1 VVYFTGK
8 YMIGN
13 TMANL
18 TIVKDGQTYLV
29 TDAGTG
35 EVVISTT
42 DPTLA
47 NTFAAAGDSSSQAI
61 ATANAQTINYQGG
74 IDTQATSPQLQN
86 EYGDLYTPI
95 DPVPA
100 SSVQTSSGTQLQNE
114 YGDYYTPLPAQNT
127 IAQLQAGTITE
138 EQAQQI
144 LKFGGTVPAS
154 EINTNSATSGLT
166 PAQLSSLGGADP
178 TDPFI
183 RARLDLPPL
192 GVSQPT
198 LVDAVSNISFPSLSS
213 IQTSIGNTFA
223 SVGEFFTPTSSTVSA
238 SSVQATPTGPQ
249 FQNEYGDFYTPID
262 PVPAS
267 SVQTAATSPQL
278 QNEYGDFYTPIDP
291 VPVSSVQTTPTDPLS
306 DAYYEQFVQSFSE
319 ADVQTGPAFAPTAA
333 LDETPLVSVSE
344 IDNSPTDVNPNVDG
358 GVQELPSEVS
368 SGFYDNTPVVVD
380 TPVEDPVPLSEI
392 DNSPADINP
401 DIDAEAQAPVEDPV
415 PLSELDQVPVA
426 PYDDSE
432 AANAQLNQDLANAAE
447 SNPDLVEIPAPVD
460 PEEDPVAANDGF
472 VETDPGFYT
481 FADDIPEG
489 EAEEQE
495 LVPIPEPN
503 VSVSDVNT
511 EPAPLSAENVQQNL
525 DQFNVA
531 TAGTNPA
538 DTAAGAAA
546 ITQGFVEQ
554 ARQQQTIANQRRQ
567 INNGDWRVRLRL
579 APSANYLYKAANPG
593 IMQPLS
599 ITDGVLF
606 PYLPSI
612 DTVYK
617 ADYDP
622 YTLTHSNYKGYFYKG
637 SSVEAVS
644 LRCPFT
650 AQSSGE
656 ANYLLA
662 VITFFKS
669 VTKMF
674 YGQDAQR
681 GSPPPLVFLSGLG
694 EYQFNEHPCVVSQ
707 FNLNLPTDVDY
718 IRAGSPN
725 NVGINATNQRARQ
738 DVSIPGGGNLGRWA
752 QLLAQGISKGAI
764 NNPPAPPTLGLNS
777 PTYVPTKMEISITL
791 LPIQSRQ
798 QVSKQFSVKEFANGN
813 LIKGG
818 FW

>member
-1 VVYFTGK
+1 
-8 YMIGN
+8 
-13 TMANL
+13 MANL

-47 NTFAAAGDSSSQAI
+47 NTFAAAGDSSPQAI
-61 ATANAQTINYQGG
+61 AIADAQTINYQGG
-74 IDTQATSPQLQN
+74 VDTQATSPQLQN
-86 EYGDLYTPI
+86 EYGDFYTPI
-95 DPVPA
+95 DPVPL
-100 SSVQTSSGTQLQNE
+100 SEIQTST
-114 YGDYYTPLPAQNT
+114 
-127 IAQLQAGTITE
+127 
-138 EQAQQI
+138 
-144 LKFGGTVPAS
+144 
-154 EINTNSATSGLT
+154 SATAGLT
-166 PAQLSSLGGADP
+166 PTQLSALGGADP

-198 LVDAVSNISFPSLSS
+198 LVDAVSNISLPSLSS

-223 SVGEFFTPTSSTVSA
+223 SVGEFFTPASTTVSA

-267 SVQTAATSPQL
+267 SVQA
-278 QNEYGDFYTPIDP
+278 
-291 VPVSSVQTTPTDPLS
+291 TPTDPLS
-306 DAYYEQFVQSFSE
+306 DAYYEQFVQSFSKAE
-319 ADVQTGPAFAPTAA
+319 VQTGPAFAPTAA
-333 LDETPLVSVSE
+333 LDETLLVPVSE
-344 IDNSPTDVNPNVDG
+344 VDNFPTGVNPSIDGSVLDLPSEVTGGFYDNTPVIVDAPVEDPVPLSEVDNFPADVDVNTDV
-358 GVQELPSEVS
+358 GVQELPGEVT

-380 TPVEDPVPLSEI
+380 ELVEDPVPLS
-392 DNSPADINP
+392 D
-401 DIDAEAQAPVEDPV
+401 
-415 PLSELDQVPVA
+415 LDQVPVA
-426 PYDDSE
+426 PNDDSE
-432 AANAQLNQDLANAAE
+432 AANAQLNQDLANAADANE
-447 SNPDLVEIPAPVD
+447 DLLEVPAPVD

-472 VETDPGFYT
+472 VGTDPGFYT
-481 FADDIPEG
+481 LAEDIPES

-495 LVPIPEPN
+495 LVPFPEPDI
-503 VSVSDVNT
+503 SESDLARNPDQYTPDQLDAIV
-511 EPAPLSAENVQQNL
+511 AAEGVDAGDGGIDTQSL
-525 DQFNVA
+525 FDQEAV
-531 TAGTNPA
+531 
-538 DTAAGAAA
+538 AGAAS
-546 ITQGFVEQ
+546 ITQGFINQ

-567 INNGDWRVRLRL
+567 VNNGDWRVRLRL
-579 APSANYLYKAANPG
+579 APSANYLYKAPSPG
-593 IMQPLS
+593 ILQPLS

-606 PYLPSI
+606 PYLPTI
-612 DTVYK
+612 DTAYK

-637 SSVEAVS
+637 SYVDAVN

-725 NVGINATNQRARQ
+725 NVGINLTNQRARQ

-791 LPIQSRQ
+791 LPIQSRS

>member
-1 VVYFTGK
+1 
-8 YMIGN
+8 
-13 TMANL
+13 MANL

-47 NTFAAAGDSSSQAI
+47 NTFAAAGDSSPQAI
-61 ATANAQTINYQGG
+61 ATANAQNINYQGG
-74 IDTQATSPQLQN
+74 VDTQATSPQLQN
-86 EYGDLYTPI
+86 EYGDFYTPI
-95 DPVPA
+95 DPVP
-100 SSVQTSSGTQLQNE
+100 V
-114 YGDYYTPLPAQNT
+114 
-127 IAQLQAGTITE
+127 
-138 EQAQQI
+138 
-144 LKFGGTVPAS
+144 S
-154 EINTNSATSGLT
+154 EINTNFATSGLT
-166 PAQLSSLGGADP
+166 PAQLTALGGADP

-198 LVDAVSNISFPSLSS
+198 LVDAVSNISLPSLSS
-213 IQTSIGNTFA
+213 IQTSIGNTFT
-223 SVGEFFTPTSSTVSA
+223 SIGNFFTPASSTVSA
-238 SSVQATPTGPQ
+238 SLVQAIPTGPQ
-249 FQNEYGDFYTPID
+249 FQNEYGDFYTPVD
-262 PVPAS
+262 PVPVS
-267 SVQTAATSPQL
+267 SVQTAADSPQL
-278 QNEYGDFYTPIDP
+278 FNEYGDAYTPIDP

-306 DAYYEQFVQSFSE
+306 DVYYEQFVQSFSE
-319 ADVQTGPAFAPTAA
+319 AEVQTGPAFAPTAS
-333 LDETPLVSVSE
+333 LDETPLVPVSE
-344 IDNSPTDVNPNVDG
+344 VDTFPAEVSPGTDSSVP
-358 GVQELPSEVS
+358 ELPGEVT
-368 SGFYDNTPVVVD
+368 SGFYDNTPVVEVD
-380 TPVEDPVPLSEI
+380 APVEDPVPLGEIDNSPADVDPDIDVDAQALVEDPVPLGEIDNSPADVDPDIDAEAQAPIEDPVPLSEI
-392 DNSPADINP
+392 DQFPEAPNDDI
-401 DIDAEAQAPVEDPV
+401 EAF
-415 PLSELDQVPVA
+415 
-426 PYDDSE
+426 
-432 AANAQLNQDLANAAE
+432 NTQLNQDLDDAADATE
-447 SNPDLVEIPAPVD
+447 DLFEFPAPVD
-460 PEEDPVAANDGF
+460 PEEDPVVANDGF
-472 VETDPGFYT
+472 VETDTGFFT
-481 FADDIPEG
+481 FAEDIPEN

-495 LVPIPEPN
+495 LVPFPEPDI
-503 VSVSDVNT
+503 SESDLARDPDQYT
-511 EPAPLSAENVQQNL
+511 PEQLDAIAAAERVDAGDGGQIS
-525 DQFNVA
+525 DQSLFDQEAV
-531 TAGTNPA
+531 
-538 DTAAGAAA
+538 AGAAS
-546 ITQGFVEQ
+546 ITQGFINQ

-567 INNGDWRVRLRL
+567 VNNGDWRVRLRL
-579 APSANYLYKAANPG
+579 APSANYLYKAPSPG

-606 PYLPSI
+606 PYLPTI
-612 DTVYK
+612 DTAYK

-637 SSVEAVS
+637 SYVDAVN

-650 AQSSGE
+650 AQSSSE

-681 GSPPPLVFLSGLG
+681 GAPPPLVFLSGLG
-694 EYQFNEHPCVVSQ
+694 QYQFNEHPCVVSQ

-725 NVGINATNQRARQ
+725 NVGINLTNQRARQ
-738 DVSIPGGGNLGRWA
+738 DASIPGGSNLGRLA

-764 NNPPAPPTLGLNS
+764 SNPPPPPTLGLNS

-791 LPIQSRQ
+791 LPIQSRK

>member
-1 VVYFTGK
+1 
-8 YMIGN
+8 
-13 TMANL
+13 MANL

-74 IDTQATSPQLQN
+74 VDTQATSPQLQN
-86 EYGDLYTPI
+86 EYGDFYTPI

-100 SSVQTSSGTQLQNE
+100 SSVQTTSSTTSTTQLQNE
-114 YGDYYTPLPAQNT
+114 YGDFYTPIDP
-127 IAQLQAGTITE
+127 
-138 EQAQQI
+138 
-144 LKFGGTVPAS
+144 VPTSA
-154 EINTNSATSGLT
+154 INTNSATSGLT
-166 PAQLSSLGGADP
+166 PAQLTALGGADP

-198 LVDAVSNISFPSLSS
+198 LVDAVGNISLPSLSS

-223 SVGEFFTPTSSTVSA
+223 SIGNFFTPTSSEVSA

-291 VPVSSVQTTPTDPLS
+291 VPASLVQTTPTDPLS

-319 ADVQTGPAFAPTAA
+319 TDVQTGPAFAPTAA

-344 IDNSPTDVNPNVDG
+344 IDNSPTDVNPDIDG

-368 SGFYDNTPVVVD
+368 NGFYDNTPVVVD
-380 TPVEDPVPLSEI
+380 APVEDPVPLSEI
-392 DNSPADINP
+392 DDSPADVNP
-401 DIDAEAQAPVEDPV
+401 DIDAEAQAPIEDPV

-432 AANAQLNQDLANAAE
+432 AANAQLNQDLADAAE

-481 FADDIPEG
+481 FAEDIPES

-495 LVPIPEPN
+495 LVPIPEPDF
-503 VSVSDVNT
+503 SVSDINT
-511 EPAPLSAENVQQNL
+511 EPAPVSLSDAQQQAQDLENGAN
-525 DQFNVA
+525 
-531 TAGTNPA
+531 AGTGTAN
-538 DTAAGAAA
+538 TAATEAAS

-567 INNGDWRVRLRL
+567 VNNGDWRVRLRL
-579 APSANYLYKAANPG
+579 APSANYLYKAPNPG

-606 PYLPSI
+606 PYLPTI
-612 DTVYK
+612 DTAYK

-637 SSVEAVS
+637 SYADAVN

-725 NVGINATNQRARQ
+725 NVGVNLTNQRARQ
-738 DVSIPGGGNLGRWA
+738 DVSIPGGGSLGRWA

-791 LPIQSRQ
+791 LPIQSRS

>member
-1 VVYFTGK
+1 
-8 YMIGN
+8 
-13 TMANL
+13 MANL

-47 NTFAAAGDSSSQAI
+47 NTFAAAGDSSPQAI

-74 IDTQATSPQLQN
+74 IDAQATSPQLLN
-86 EYGDLYTPI
+86 EYGD
-95 DPVPA
+95 
-100 SSVQTSSGTQLQNE
+100 S
-114 YGDYYTPLPAQNT
+114 YTPLSPGASQNA
-127 IAQLQAGTITE
+127 IAQLQAGAITE

-144 LKFGGTVPAS
+144 LAFGGTVPESA
-154 EINTNSATSGLT
+154 INTNSATSGLT
-166 PAQLSSLGGADP
+166 TAQLSALGGADP

-291 VPVSSVQTTPTDPLS
+291 VPVSSVQTTPTDALS

-319 ADVQTGPAFAPTAA
+319 ANVQTGPAFAPTAA
-333 LDETPLVSVSE
+333 LNETPLVSVSE
-344 IDNSPTDVNPNVDG
+344 VDTFPTDVSPNIDG
-358 GVQELPSEVS
+358 SVPELPSEVS

-392 DNSPADINP
+392 ENSPVDVNP
-401 DIDAEAQAPVEDPV
+401 DIDVEAQAPVEDPV

-432 AANAQLNQDLANAAE
+432 AANAQLNQDLADAANA
-447 SNPDLVEIPAPVD
+447 NPDLVEIPAPVD
-460 PEEDPVAANDGF
+460 PEEDPVAANDVF

-481 FADDIPEG
+481 FADDIPQSQ
-489 EAEEQE
+489 AEEQE
-495 LVPIPEPN
+495 LVPIPEPD
-503 VSVSDVNT
+503 VSESDVARNPDQYT
-511 EPAPLSAENVQQNL
+511 PDQLDAIAAANGVDAGDGGINVQSL
-525 DQFNVA
+525 FDQEAA
-531 TAGTNPA
+531 T
-538 DTAAGAAA
+538 GAAA
-546 ITQGFVEQ
+546 ITQGFVEK

-567 INNGDWRVRLRL
+567 VNNGDWRVRLRL
-579 APSANYLYKAANPG
+579 APSANYLYKSPSPG

-606 PYLPSI
+606 PYLPTI
-612 DTVYK
+612 DTTYK

-637 SSVEAVS
+637 SYVDAVN

-681 GSPPPLVFLSGLG
+681 GAPPPLVFLSGLG
-694 EYQFNEHPCVVSQ
+694 QYQFNEHPCVVSQ

-725 NVGINATNQRARQ
+725 NVGINLTNQRARQ

-764 NNPPAPPTLGLNS
+764 NNPPPPPTLGLNS

>member
-47 NTFAAAGDSSSQAI
+47 DTFAAAGDSSPQAI

-74 IDTQATSPQLQN
+74 VDTQAASPQLLN
-86 EYGDLYTPI
+86 EYGD
-95 DPVPA
+95 
-100 SSVQTSSGTQLQNE
+100 S
-114 YGDYYTPLPAQNT
+114 YTPLPTQNA

-144 LKFGGTVPAS
+144 LRVGGTIPESA
-154 EINTNSATSGLT
+154 INTNSATSGLT
-166 PAQLSSLGGADP
+166 PAQLSALGGADP

-198 LVDAVSNISFPSLSS
+198 LVDAVGNISLPSLSS

-223 SVGEFFTPTSSTVSA
+223 SVGEFFTPTPSEVSA
-238 SSVQATPTGPQ
+238 SSVQTTPAGPQ

-267 SVQTAATSPQL
+267 SVQA
-278 QNEYGDFYTPIDP
+278 
-291 VPVSSVQTTPTDPLS
+291 TPTDPLS

-319 ADVQTGPAFAPTAA
+319 AEVQTGPAFAPTAA
-333 LDETPLVSVSE
+333 LDETLLVPVSAVDNFPTEVSPSIDSSVPELPSEVTGGFYDNTPVIVDAPIDDPVPLSDV
-344 IDNSPTDVNPNVDG
+344 DNFPADVNANPDV

-380 TPVEDPVPLSEI
+380 ELVEDPVPLS
-392 DNSPADINP
+392 D
-401 DIDAEAQAPVEDPV
+401 
-415 PLSELDQVPVA
+415 LDQVPVA

-432 AANAQLNQDLANAAE
+432 AANAQLNQDLADTADANE
-447 SNPDLVEIPAPVD
+447 DLLEIPAPVD

-481 FADDIPEG
+481 FAEDIPQS

-495 LVPIPEPN
+495 LVPIPEPDF
-503 VSVSDVNT
+503 SVSDINT

-525 DQFNVA
+525 DQIN
-531 TAGTNPA
+531 GGI
-538 DTAAGAAA
+538 DTQSLFDQEAVAGAAA

-567 INNGDWRVRLRL
+567 VNNGDWRVRLRL
-579 APSANYLYKAANPG
+579 APSANYLYKAPSPG
-593 IMQPLS
+593 ILQPLS

-606 PYLPSI
+606 PYLPTI
-612 DTVYK
+612 DTAYK

-637 SSVEAVS
+637 SYVDAVN

-725 NVGINATNQRARQ
+725 NVGINLTNQRARQ

-791 LPIQSRQ
+791 LPIQSRS

>member
-1 VVYFTGK
+1 MPFIPDPNNPTGPF
-8 YMIGN
+8 IE
-13 TMANL
+13 
-18 TIVKDGQTYLV
+18 I
-29 TDAGTG
+29 TDAEYKIWVNNVVSGNNAIPETQAVRLQ
-35 EVVISTT
+35 EVPPPAV
-42 DPTLA
+42 PPA
-47 NTFAAAGDSSSQAI
+47 
-61 ATANAQTINYQGG
+61 ATAVQTDSTVSVGQE
-74 IDTQATSPQLQN
+74 LN
-86 EYGDLYTPI
+86 EYGD
-95 DPVPA
+95 V
-100 SSVQTSSGTQLQNE
+100 
-114 YGDYYTPLPAQNT
+114 YTPLPTQNV
-127 IAQLQAGTITE
+127 IAQRQAGAITE

-144 LKFGGTVPAS
+144 LKFGGTVPTS

-166 PAQLSSLGGADP
+166 PAQLSALGGADP

-183 RARLDLPPL
+183 RARLGLPTL

-198 LVDAVSNISFPSLSS
+198 LVDVVSNISFPSLSS

-223 SVGEFFTPTSSTVSA
+223 SIADFFTPASSTVSA
-238 SSVQATPTGPQ
+238 SSVKTTPTGPQ

-267 SVQTAATSPQL
+267 SVQPAATSPQL

-344 IDNSPTDVNPNVDG
+344 VDTFPTNVNPNINPEVPK
-358 GVQELPSEVS
+358 LPSEVS

-380 TPVEDPVPLSEI
+380 APVTDPVPETSVQF
-392 DNSPADINP
+392 DANNVDPAV
-401 DIDAEAQAPVEDPV
+401 DAEAQAPVEDPV

-432 AANAQLNQDLANAAE
+432 AANAQLNQDLADAAE
-447 SNPDLVEIPAPVD
+447 ANTDLVEIPPPVD
-460 PEEDPVAANDGF
+460 PEQDPTAGGNF
-472 VETDPGFYT
+472 VETEPGVYT
-481 FADDIPEG
+481 VAEDIPEG
-489 EAEEQE
+489 DAEEQE
-495 LVPIPEPN
+495 LVPIPGPD
-503 VSVSDVNT
+503 VSATDVNT
-511 EPAPLSAENVQQNL
+511 NPSPVPLSDAQQ
-525 DQFNVA
+525 QAQENVA
-531 TAGTNPA
+531 TAGNNPA

-546 ITQGFVEQ
+546 ITQGFIDQ

-567 INNGDWRVRLRL
+567 VNNGDWRVRLRL
-579 APSANYLYKAANPG
+579 APSANYLYKSPSPG

-606 PYLPSI
+606 PYLPTI
-612 DTVYK
+612 DTAYK

-637 SSVEAVS
+637 SYVDAVN

-650 AQSSGE
+650 AQSSSE

-681 GSPPPLVFLSGLG
+681 GAPPPLVFLSGLG

-725 NVGINATNQRARQ
+725 NVGINLTNQRARQ

-764 NNPPAPPTLGLNS
+764 DNPPAPPTLGLNS

>member
-1 VVYFTGK
+1 MPFIPDPNNPTGPF
-8 YMIGN
+8 IE
-13 TMANL
+13 
-18 TIVKDGQTYLV
+18 I
-29 TDAGTG
+29 TDAEYNIWVNNQVSRNTEISETQAVQLQ
-35 EVVISTT
+35 EVPPPAV
-42 DPTLA
+42 PPA
-47 NTFAAAGDSSSQAI
+47 
-61 ATANAQTINYQGG
+61 ATAVQTDSTVSVGQE
-74 IDTQATSPQLQN
+74 LN
-86 EYGDLYTPI
+86 EYGD
-95 DPVPA
+95 V
-100 SSVQTSSGTQLQNE
+100 
-114 YGDYYTPLPAQNT
+114 YTPLPPLPT
-127 IAQLQAGTITE
+127 
-138 EQAQQI
+138 
-144 LKFGGTVPAS
+144 S

-166 PAQLSSLGGADP
+166 PAQLSALGGADP

-198 LVDAVSNISFPSLSS
+198 LVDAVSNISLPSLSS

-223 SVGEFFTPTSSTVSA
+223 SIGEFFTPASSEVSA
-238 SSVQATPTGPQ
+238 SSVQTTPTGPQ
-249 FQNEYGDFYTPID
+249 FQNEYGDFYTPVDSQNVVAQLQAGTITQD
-262 PVPAS
+262 QATEILSAS
-267 SVQTAATSPQL
+267 SVQDAPS
-278 QNEYGDFYTPIDP
+278 
-291 VPVSSVQTTPTDPLS
+291 DPLS
-306 DAYYEQFVQSFSE
+306 DTYYEQFVQSFSE
-319 ADVQTGPAFAPTAA
+319 AEVQTGPAFAPTAA
-333 LDETPLVSVSE
+333 LDETPLVPISEVDTFPAEVSPGIDGSVQELPSE
-344 IDNSPTDVNPNVDG
+344 VTSGFYDNTPVVVDTPVEDPVPDTSVQFDANNVDPNVDG

-380 TPVEDPVPLSEI
+380 TPVEDPVPLS
-392 DNSPADINP
+392 D
-401 DIDAEAQAPVEDPV
+401 
-415 PLSELDQVPVA
+415 LDQVPVA

-432 AANAQLNQDLANAAE
+432 AANAQLNQDLADAAE
-447 SNPDLVEIPAPVD
+447 SNPDALDTPAPVD
-460 PEEDPVAANDGF
+460 PDEDPQVANEEF

-489 EAEEQE
+489 DAEEQE
-495 LVPIPEPN
+495 LVPIPEPD
-503 VSVSDVNT
+503 VSAEDVNT
-511 EPAPLSAENVQQNL
+511 EPAPVPLSDEQQQAQDLENGAN
-525 DQFNVA
+525 
-531 TAGTNPA
+531 AGTGLAN
-538 DTAAGAAA
+538 TLAAGAAS
-546 ITQGFVEQ
+546 ITQGLLDQ

-567 INNGDWRVRLRL
+567 VNNGDWRVRLRL
-579 APSANYLYKAANPG
+579 APGANYLYKAANPG

-606 PYLPSI
+606 PYLPTI
-612 DTVYK
+612 DTAYK
-617 ADYDP
+617 ADYDA

-637 SSVEAVS
+637 SYVDAVN

-681 GSPPPLVFLSGLG
+681 GAPPPLVFLSGLG

-738 DVSIPGGGNLGRWA
+738 DVSVPGGTSLGRWA

-764 NNPPAPPTLGLNS
+764 SNPPAPPTLGLNS

-791 LPIQSRQ
+791 LPIQSRK

>member
-47 NTFAAAGDSSSQAI
+47 NTFATAGDTSSQAI

-74 IDTQATSPQLQN
+74 VDTQATSPQLQN
-86 EYGDLYTPI
+86 EYGDSYTPI
-95 DPVPA
+95 NP
-100 SSVQTSSGTQLQNE
+100 
-114 YGDYYTPLPAQNT
+114 
-127 IAQLQAGTITE
+127 
-138 EQAQQI
+138 
-144 LKFGGTVPAS
+144 VPAS
-154 EINTNSATSGLT
+154 EINTNSATAGLT
-166 PAQLSSLGGADP
+166 PAQLSALGGADP

-183 RARLDLPPL
+183 RARLDLPQL

-198 LVDAVSNISFPSLSS
+198 LVDAVSNISLPSLSS
-213 IQTSIGNTFA
+213 IQTSTGNTFT
-223 SVGEFFTPTSSTVSA
+223 SIGNFFTPASSTVSA
-238 SSVQATPTGPQ
+238 SSVQATPAGPQ
-249 FQNEYGDFYTPID
+249 FQNEYGDFYTPVD

-267 SVQTAATSPQL
+267 SVQA
-278 QNEYGDFYTPIDP
+278 
-291 VPVSSVQTTPTDPLS
+291 TPTDPLS
-306 DAYYEQFVQSFSE
+306 DTYYEQFVQSFSE
-319 ADVQTGPAFAPTAA
+319 AEVQTGPAFAPTAA
-333 LDETPLVSVSE
+333 LEETPLVPVSE
-344 IDNSPTDVNPNVDG
+344 VDTFPADVSPNIDSSVPELPSEATDGFYDNTPVVVDAPVEDPVPLSEVDNFPADVNTDPDT

-380 TPVEDPVPLSEI
+380 
-392 DNSPADINP
+392 
-401 DIDAEAQAPVEDPV
+401 APVEDPV
-415 PLSELDQVPVA
+415 PLSDLDQTPIA
-426 PYDDSE
+426 PYDDST
-432 AANAQLNQDLANAAE
+432 AFNAQLNQDLANAADANTE
-447 SNPDLVEIPAPVD
+447 FLDTPAPVD
-460 PEEDPVAANDGF
+460 PEEDPIAANDGF
-472 VETDPGFYT
+472 VETAPGFFT
-481 FADDIPEG
+481 FADDIPQSQ
-489 EAEEQE
+489 AEEQE
-495 LVPIPEPN
+495 LVPIPEPD
-503 VSVSDVNT
+503 VSESGVARNPDQYT
-511 EPAPLSAENVQQNL
+511 PEQLDAIAAAEGVDAGDGGIDTQSL
-525 DQFNVA
+525 FDQEAV
-531 TAGTNPA
+531 
-538 DTAAGAAA
+538 AGAAA

-567 INNGDWRVRLRL
+567 VNNGDWRVRLRL
-579 APSANYLYKAANPG
+579 APSANYLYKAPSPG
-593 IMQPLS
+593 ILQPLS

-606 PYLPSI
+606 PYLPTI
-612 DTVYK
+612 DTAYK

-637 SSVEAVS
+637 SYVDAVN

-725 NVGINATNQRARQ
+725 NVGVNLTNQRARQ

-791 LPIQSRQ
+791 LPIQSRS

>member
-1 VVYFTGK
+1 
-8 YMIGN
+8 
-13 TMANL
+13 
-18 TIVKDGQTYLV
+18 
-29 TDAGTG
+29 
-35 EVVISTT
+35 
-42 DPTLA
+42 
-47 NTFAAAGDSSSQAI
+47 
-61 ATANAQTINYQGG
+61 
-74 IDTQATSPQLQN
+74 
-86 EYGDLYTPI
+86 
-95 DPVPA
+95 
-100 SSVQTSSGTQLQNE
+100 
-114 YGDYYTPLPAQNT
+114 
-127 IAQLQAGTITE
+127 
-138 EQAQQI
+138 
-144 LKFGGTVPAS
+144 
-154 EINTNSATSGLT
+154 
-166 PAQLSSLGGADP
+166 
-178 TDPFI
+178 
-183 RARLDLPPL
+183 
-192 GVSQPT
+192 
-198 LVDAVSNISFPSLSS
+198 
-213 IQTSIGNTFA
+213 
-223 SVGEFFTPTSSTVSA
+223 
-238 SSVQATPTGPQ
+238 
-249 FQNEYGDFYTPID
+249 
-262 PVPAS
+262 
-267 SVQTAATSPQL
+267 
-278 QNEYGDFYTPIDP
+278 
-291 VPVSSVQTTPTDPLS
+291 
-306 DAYYEQFVQSFSE
+306 
-319 ADVQTGPAFAPTAA
+319 
-333 LDETPLVSVSE
+333 LVSISE

-380 TPVEDPVPLSEI
+380 TPVEDPVPLSEVE
-392 DNSPADINP
+392 NSPADVNP

-432 AANAQLNQDLANAAE
+432 AANAQLNQDLADAAN
-447 SNPDLVEIPAPVD
+447 SNPDLVEIPPPVD
-460 PEEDPVAANDGF
+460 PEEDPAAANDGF
-472 VETDPGFYT
+472 VETEPGFYT
-481 FADDIPEG
+481 LAEDIPEG
-489 EAEEQE
+489 DAEEHE
-495 LVPIPEPN
+495 LVPIPEPD

-511 EPAPLSAENVQQNL
+511 NPAPVSLSDAQQQAQDLENGAN
-525 DQFNVA
+525 
-531 TAGTNPA
+531 AGTGTAN
-538 DTAAGAAA
+538 TAAGAAA

-567 INNGDWRVRLRL
+567 VNNGDWRVRLRL

-606 PYLPSI
+606 PYLPTI
-612 DTVYK
+612 DTAYK

-637 SSVEAVS
+637 SYVDAVN

-681 GSPPPLVFLSGLG
+681 GAPPPLVFLSGLG

-725 NVGINATNQRARQ
+725 NVGINLTNQRARQ
-738 DVSIPGGGNLGRWA
+738 DVSVPGGSSLGRWA

-791 LPIQSRQ
+791 LPIQSRS

>member
-1 VVYFTGK
+1 
-8 YMIGN
+8 
-13 TMANL
+13 MANL

-47 NTFAAAGDSSSQAI
+47 STFATAGDTSSQAV
-61 ATANAQTINYQGG
+61 AAANAQTINYQGG
-74 IDTQATSPQLQN
+74 VDAQATAPTNTTGTPTPAVDSQN
-86 EYGDLYTPI
+86 VIAQIQAGAITQDQATEILS
-95 DPVPA
+95 A
-100 SSVQTSSGTQLQNE
+100 SS
-114 YGDYYTPLPAQNT
+114 
-127 IAQLQAGTITE
+127 
-138 EQAQQI
+138 
-144 LKFGGTVPAS
+144 
-154 EINTNSATSGLT
+154 INTNSATSGLT
-166 PAQLSSLGGADP
+166 PAQLSAIGGADP

-183 RARLDLPPL
+183 RARLDLPAI
-192 GVSQPT
+192 GTSQPT
-198 LVDAVSNISFPSLSS
+198 LIDAVSNISVPSLSS

-223 SVGEFFTPTSSTVSA
+223 SVGEFFTPASSTVSA

-262 PVPAS
+262 PVP
-267 SVQTAATSPQL
+267 T
-278 QNEYGDFYTPIDP
+278 
-291 VPVSSVQTTPTDPLS
+291 SSVQTTPTDPLS

-319 ADVQTGPAFAPTAA
+319 VEVQTGPAFAPTAA
-333 LDETPLVSVSE
+333 LDETPLVPVSE
-344 IDNSPTDVNPNVDG
+344 VDTFPADVSLNIDGN
-358 GVQELPSEVS
+358 VQELPSEVS
-368 SGFYDNTPVVVD
+368 GGFYDNTPVVVDAPVEDPVPLSEVDNFPADVNANPDIEVQELPSEITSGFYDNTPVVVD
-380 TPVEDPVPLSEI
+380 AVVEDPVPLSDLE
-392 DNSPADINP
+392 
-401 DIDAEAQAPVEDPV
+401 
-415 PLSELDQVPVA
+415 QVPIA

-432 AANAQLNQDLANAAE
+432 AANAQLNQDLADAAN
-447 SNPDLVEIPAPVD
+447 SDPDLLDTPTPVD
-460 PEEDPVAANDGF
+460 PEEDPVAANEGF

-481 FADDIPEG
+481 FADDIPESQ
-489 EAEEQE
+489 AEEQE
-495 LVPIPEPN
+495 LVPIPEAD
-503 VSVSDVNT
+503 VSDSDVARNPDQYT
-511 EPAPLSAENVQQNL
+511 PEQLDAIASANGVDAGDGGQISTQSL
-525 DQFNVA
+525 FDQEAV
-531 TAGTNPA
+531 
-538 DTAAGAAA
+538 AGAAS
-546 ITQGFVEQ
+546 ITQGFINQ

-606 PYLPSI
+606 PYLPTI
-612 DTVYK
+612 DTAYK
-617 ADYDP
+617 ADYDS

-637 SSVEAVS
+637 SYADAVN

-681 GSPPPLVFLSGLG
+681 GAPPPLVFLSGLG

-725 NVGINATNQRARQ
+725 NVGVNLTNQRARQ
-738 DVSIPGGGNLGRWA
+738 DVSVPGGTSLGRWA

-791 LPIQSRQ
+791 LPIQSRK

>member
-47 NTFAAAGDSSSQAI
+47 DTFAAAGDSSPQAI

-74 IDTQATSPQLQN
+74 VDTQAASPQLLN
-86 EYGDLYTPI
+86 EYGD
-95 DPVPA
+95 
-100 SSVQTSSGTQLQNE
+100 S
-114 YGDYYTPLPAQNT
+114 YTPLPTQNA

-144 LKFGGTVPAS
+144 LRVGGTIPESA
-154 EINTNSATSGLT
+154 INTNSATSGLT
-166 PAQLSSLGGADP
+166 PAQLSALGGADP

-198 LVDAVSNISFPSLSS
+198 LVDAVGNISLPSLSS

-223 SVGEFFTPTSSTVSA
+223 SVGEFFTPTPSEVSA
-238 SSVQATPTGPQ
+238 SSVQTTPAGPQ

-267 SVQTAATSPQL
+267 SVQA
-278 QNEYGDFYTPIDP
+278 
-291 VPVSSVQTTPTDPLS
+291 TPTDPLS

-319 ADVQTGPAFAPTAA
+319 AEVQTGPAFAPTAA
-333 LDETPLVSVSE
+333 LDETLLVPVSAVDNFPTEVSPSIDGSVPELPSEVTGGFYDNTPVIVDAPIDDPVPLSDV
-344 IDNSPTDVNPNVDG
+344 DNFPADVNANPDV

-380 TPVEDPVPLSEI
+380 ELVEDPVPLS
-392 DNSPADINP
+392 D
-401 DIDAEAQAPVEDPV
+401 
-415 PLSELDQVPVA
+415 LDQVPVA

-432 AANAQLNQDLANAAE
+432 AFNAQLNQDLADTADANE
-447 SNPDLVEIPAPVD
+447 DLLEIPAPVD
-460 PEEDPVAANDGF
+460 PEEDPVATNDGF

-481 FADDIPEG
+481 FAEDIPQS

-495 LVPIPEPN
+495 LVPFPEPDF
-503 VSVSDVNT
+503 SVSDINT

-525 DQFNVA
+525 DQIN
-531 TAGTNPA
+531 AGDGGI
-538 DTAAGAAA
+538 DTQSLFDQEAVAGAAA

-567 INNGDWRVRLRL
+567 VNNGDWRVRLRL
-579 APSANYLYKAANPG
+579 APSANYLYKAPSPG
-593 IMQPLS
+593 ILQPLS

-606 PYLPSI
+606 PYLPTI
-612 DTVYK
+612 DTAYK

-637 SSVEAVS
+637 SYVDAVN

-725 NVGINATNQRARQ
+725 NVGINLTNQRARQ

-791 LPIQSRQ
+791 LPIQSRS

>member
-1 VVYFTGK
+1 
-8 YMIGN
+8 M
-13 TMANL
+13 
-18 TIVKDGQTYLV
+18 
-29 TDAGTG
+29 
-35 EVVISTT
+35 
-42 DPTLA
+42 
-47 NTFAAAGDSSSQAI
+47 
-61 ATANAQTINYQGG
+61 
-74 IDTQATSPQLQN
+74 
-86 EYGDLYTPI
+86 
-95 DPVPA
+95 
-100 SSVQTSSGTQLQNE
+100 
-114 YGDYYTPLPAQNT
+114 
-127 IAQLQAGTITE
+127 
-138 EQAQQI
+138 
-144 LKFGGTVPAS
+144 
-154 EINTNSATSGLT
+154 
-166 PAQLSSLGGADP
+166 
-178 TDPFI
+178 
-183 RARLDLPPL
+183 

-198 LVDAVSNISFPSLSS
+198 LVDAVSNISLPSLSS

-223 SVGEFFTPTSSTVSA
+223 SVGEFFTPASTTVSA

-267 SVQTAATSPQL
+267 SVQA
-278 QNEYGDFYTPIDP
+278 
-291 VPVSSVQTTPTDPLS
+291 TPTDPLS
-306 DAYYEQFVQSFSE
+306 DAYYEQFVQSFSKAE
-319 ADVQTGPAFAPTAA
+319 VQTGPAFAPTAA
-333 LDETPLVSVSE
+333 LDETLLVPVSE
-344 IDNSPTDVNPNVDG
+344 VDNFPTGVNPSIDGSVLDLPSEVTGGFYDNTPVIVDAPVEDPVPLSEVDNFPADVDVNTDV
-358 GVQELPSEVS
+358 GVQELPGEVT

-380 TPVEDPVPLSEI
+380 ELVEDPVPLS
-392 DNSPADINP
+392 D
-401 DIDAEAQAPVEDPV
+401 
-415 PLSELDQVPVA
+415 LDQVPVA
-426 PYDDSE
+426 PNDDSE
-432 AANAQLNQDLANAAE
+432 AANAQLNQDLANAADANE
-447 SNPDLVEIPAPVD
+447 DLLEVPAPVD

-472 VETDPGFYT
+472 VGTDPGFYT
-481 FADDIPEG
+481 LAEDIPES

-495 LVPIPEPN
+495 LVPFPEPDI
-503 VSVSDVNT
+503 SESDLARNPDQYTPDQLDAIV
-511 EPAPLSAENVQQNL
+511 AAEGVDAGDGGIDTQSL
-525 DQFNVA
+525 FDQEAV
-531 TAGTNPA
+531 
-538 DTAAGAAA
+538 AGAAS
-546 ITQGFVEQ
+546 ITQGFINQ

-567 INNGDWRVRLRL
+567 VNNGDWRVRLRL
-579 APSANYLYKAANPG
+579 APSANYLYKAPSPG
-593 IMQPLS
+593 ILQPLS

-606 PYLPSI
+606 PYLPTI
-612 DTVYK
+612 DTAYK

-637 SSVEAVS
+637 SYVDAVN

-725 NVGINATNQRARQ
+725 NVGINLTNQRARQ

-791 LPIQSRQ
+791 LPIQSRS

>member
-1 VVYFTGK
+1 
-8 YMIGN
+8 
-13 TMANL
+13 MANL

-47 NTFAAAGDSSSQAI
+47 DTFAAAGDSSPQAI

-74 IDTQATSPQLQN
+74 VDTQAASPQLLN
-86 EYGDLYTPI
+86 EYGD
-95 DPVPA
+95 
-100 SSVQTSSGTQLQNE
+100 S
-114 YGDYYTPLPAQNT
+114 YTPLPTQNA

-144 LKFGGTVPAS
+144 LRVGGTIPESA
-154 EINTNSATSGLT
+154 INTNSATSGLT
-166 PAQLSSLGGADP
+166 PAQLSALGGADP

-198 LVDAVSNISFPSLSS
+198 LVDAVGNISLPSLSS

-223 SVGEFFTPTSSTVSA
+223 SVGEFFTPTPSEVSA
-238 SSVQATPTGPQ
+238 SSVQTTPAGPQ

-267 SVQTAATSPQL
+267 SVQA
-278 QNEYGDFYTPIDP
+278 
-291 VPVSSVQTTPTDPLS
+291 TPTDPLS

-319 ADVQTGPAFAPTAA
+319 AEVQTGPAFAPTAA
-333 LDETPLVSVSE
+333 LDETLLVPVSAVDNFPTEVSPSIDSSVPELPSEVTGGFYDNTPVIVDAPIDDPVPLSDV
-344 IDNSPTDVNPNVDG
+344 DNFPADVNANPDV

-380 TPVEDPVPLSEI
+380 ELVEDPVPLS
-392 DNSPADINP
+392 D
-401 DIDAEAQAPVEDPV
+401 
-415 PLSELDQVPVA
+415 LDQVPVA

-432 AANAQLNQDLANAAE
+432 AANAQLNQDLADTADANE
-447 SNPDLVEIPAPVD
+447 DLLEIPAPVD

-481 FADDIPEG
+481 FAEDIPQS

-495 LVPIPEPN
+495 LVPIPEPDF
-503 VSVSDVNT
+503 SVSDINT

-525 DQFNVA
+525 DQIN
-531 TAGTNPA
+531 GGI
-538 DTAAGAAA
+538 DTQSLFDQEAVAGAAA

-567 INNGDWRVRLRL
+567 VNNGDWRVRLRL
-579 APSANYLYKAANPG
+579 APSANYLYKAPSPG
-593 IMQPLS
+593 ILQPLS

-606 PYLPSI
+606 PYLPTI
-612 DTVYK
+612 DTAYK

-637 SSVEAVS
+637 SYVDAVN

-725 NVGINATNQRARQ
+725 NVGINLTNQRARQ

-791 LPIQSRQ
+791 LPIQSRS